1 MIQHC
6 VILFQIE
13 WMADLL
19 PLLDSHVIVRPVLCI
34 LSLVQI
40 KFEVRYNQTA
50 ILAPFDKIDK
60 KNIMSV
66 WHLSIHLKRA
76 IAEDL
81 GENGR
86 GEHGEDGQD
95 HRHAVCGDEE
105 EWRLKTT
112 YNIKA
117 TAITVVIR
125 RINNEDHL

>member
-1 MIQHC
+1 MIYVQYVLC
-6 VILFQIE
+6 CCFFFSLEYI
-13 WMADLL
+13 DNLL
-19 PLLDSHVIVRPVLCI
+19 LLGSAVIVSPILCI

-60 KNIMSV
+60 KNIMCV

-86 GEHGEDGQD
+86 GEHGENGQD
-95 HRHAVCGDEE
+95 HRHAGFGDGEE
-105 EWRLKTT
+105 
-112 YNIKA
+112 
-117 TAITVVIR
+117 
-125 RINNEDHL
+125 